1 MFKLNLLYKI
11 CFYSIS
17 LISFVG
23 TNPVSPGGLKDMYK
37 TSVQRSCTLASS
49 SYMRI
54 VNDNGIDQFRY
65 CIISNNLYELTLWK
79 RSSKEPTL
87 RNLGTLGN
95 IVNIQG
101 KVHSKTGRLMSAN
114 LQRQYELEENNI
126 VLYQCE
132 INACRKKIIE
142 RKIVAYPI
150 KKIDDL

>member
-1 MFKLNLLYKI
+1 MFKLRLLNKI
-11 CFYSIS
+11 FFL
-17 LISFVG
+17 LICTFNFAG
-23 TNPVSPGGLKDMYK
+23 TNPASTGGLKDLYK
-37 TSVQRSCTLASS
+37 TSVQRSCTLESS

-65 CIISNNLYELTLWK
+65 CIISNILYELTLWK

-87 RNLGTLGN
+87 RKLGTLGN

-114 LQRQYELEENNI
+114 LQRQYELEEGNI

-142 RKIVAYPI
+142 RKVVAYPLEN
-150 KKIDDL
+150 KEN

>member
-1 MFKLNLLYKI
+1 MLKLNLLSKI
-11 CFYSIS
+11 CFCSIS
-17 LISFVG
+17 IISFIE
-23 TNPVSPGGLKDMYK
+23 TIPVRTGGLKDLYN
-37 TSVQRSCTLASS
+37 TSVQRSCTLESS

-101 KVHSKTGRLMSAN
+101 KVHSKTGRLLSAN
-114 LQRQYELEENNI
+114 LQRQYELEGGNI

-132 INACRKKIIE
+132 INACRKKIID
-142 RKIVAYPI
+142 RKVVAYPVE
-150 KKIDDL
+150 KIDD

>member
-1 MFKLNLLYKI
+1 MFKLNLLSKI
-11 CFYSIS
+11 CFCSIS
-17 LISFVG
+17 FISFVE
-23 TNPVSPGGLKDMYK
+23 TIPVRTGGLKDLYN
-37 TSVQRSCTLASS
+37 TSVQRSCTLESS

-65 CIISNNLYELTLWK
+65 FIISNNLYELNLWK

-114 LQRQYELEENNI
+114 LQRQYELEEGNI
-126 VLYQCE
+126 ILYQCE

-142 RKIVAYPI
+142 RKVVAYPL
-150 KKIDDL
+150 KKIDD

>member
-1 MFKLNLLYKI
+1 MFKLSLLNKI
-11 CFYSIS
+11 FFL
-17 LISFVG
+17 LICTINFAG
-23 TNPVSPGGLKDMYK
+23 TNPARTGGLQDLYK
-37 TSVQRSCTLASS
+37 TSVQRSCTLESS

-65 CIISNNLYELTLWK
+65 CIISNILYELTLWK

-87 RNLGTLGN
+87 RKLGTLGN

-114 LQRQYELEENNI
+114 LQRQYELEEGNI

-142 RKIVAYPI
+142 RKVVAYPLEN
-150 KKIDDL
+150 KEN

>member
-1 MFKLNLLYKI
+1 MFKLSLPNKIFFLLI
-11 CFYSIS
+11 CTIN
-17 LISFVG
+17 FVG
-23 TNPVSPGGLKDMYK
+23 TNPARTGGLQDLYK
-37 TSVQRSCTLASS
+37 TSVQRSCTLESS

-65 CIISNNLYELTLWK
+65 CIISNILYELTLWK

-87 RNLGTLGN
+87 RKLGTLGN

-114 LQRQYELEENNI
+114 LQRQYELEEGNI

-142 RKIVAYPI
+142 RKVVAYPLEN
-150 KKIDDL
+150 KEN

>member
-1 MFKLNLLYKI
+1 MFKLNLLSKI
-11 CFYSIS
+11 CFCSIS
-17 LISFVG
+17 VISFVG
-23 TNPVSPGGLKDMYK
+23 TIQVKAGGLKDLYK
-37 TSVQRSCTLASS
+37 TSVQRSCTLESS
-49 SYMRI
+49 TYMRI

-114 LQRQYELEENNI
+114 LQRQYELEEGNI
-126 VLYQCE
+126 ILYQCE

-142 RKIVAYPI
+142 RKVVAYPL
-150 KKIDDL
+150 KKIDD

>member
-11 CFYSIS
+11 CFCTISI
-17 LISFVG
+17 ISFFG
-23 TNPVSPGGLKDMYK
+23 INPVRPGGLKDMYE
-37 TSVQRSCTLASS
+37 TSVQRSCTLESS

-79 RSSKEPTL
+79 RSSKKSTL

-114 LQRQYELEENNI
+114 LQRQYELEDGNI

-150 KKIDDL
+150 EQIDD

>member
-1 MFKLNLLYKI
+1 MFKLNLVYKI
-11 CFYSIS
+11 CLCSIS
-17 LISFVG
+17 IISFVG
-23 TNPVSPGGLKDMYK
+23 TNPVRPGGLKDMYK
-37 TSVQRSCTLASS
+37 TSVRRSCTLESS

-65 CIISNNLYELTLWK
+65 CIISNNLYEITLWK

-150 KKIDDL
+150 KNIDD

>member
-1 MFKLNLLYKI
+1 MLKLNLLSKI
-11 CFYSIS
+11 CFCSIS
-17 LISFVG
+17 FISFVE
-23 TNPVSPGGLKDMYK
+23 TIPVRTGGLKDLYN
-37 TSVQRSCTLASS
+37 TSVQRSCTLESS

-101 KVHSKTGRLMSAN
+101 KVHSKTGRLLSAN
-114 LQRQYELEENNI
+114 LQRQYELEGGNI

-132 INACRKKIIE
+132 INACRKKIID
-142 RKIVAYPI
+142 RKVVAYPVE
-150 KKIDDL
+150 KIDD